1 MRRKGEWE
9 NGYIKNA
16 KIATLD
22 VFRDEIGKLDK
33 RVKVYCGGGVRAKI
47 AATLLKSLNYDV
59 IYCNVG
65 YSKIVEEANPE
76 VINP

>member
-1 MRRKGEWE
+1 LVDVRRKPEWE

-22 VFRDEIGKLDK
+22 VFRDELKKMDK
-33 RVKVYCGGGVRAKI
+33 KVKVYCGGGVRAKI
-47 AATLLKSLNYDV
+47 AATLLKSLDYDV

-65 YSKIVEEANPE
+65 YNKIVE
-76 VINP
+76 